1 MAADADRM
9 PPTKPSR
16 NPATFFFRQLLG
28 LWQRSGSRFD
38 SRRLSLSSPKLVF
51 RFCLFLRRHWSCF
64 KSFTERKLFN
74 LLASTE
80 IGARQVS
87 QGRLKQRW
95 QKRDYVFF
103 CDSVFVSN
111 HHKWNLVEL
120 KRAQAWAHRS
130 ASWKFNHVLDQRT
143 CLKLTEADT
152 GKGTQNFLKGLLGL
166 TDWVV

>member
-1 MAADADRM
+1 MLIGCRQ
-9 PPTKPSR
+9 PSLQE
-16 NPATFFFRQLLG
+16 TRQPSS
-28 LWQRSGSRFD
+28 SGSFSVSGNEVVRGSTPD
-38 SRRLSLSSPKLVF
+38 VSLSVHRSLFFVSVYFCDDTEVASKVSLNANFLIFWLQLKSEPVRF
-51 RFCLFLRRHWSCF
+51 RSEGWNEGDKNAITF
-64 KSFTERKLFN
+64 
-74 LLASTE
+74 
-80 IGARQVS
+80 
-87 QGRLKQRW
+87 
-95 QKRDYVFF
+95 FF

-152 GKGTQNFLKGLLGL
+152 GKGTQNFWKDLLGL